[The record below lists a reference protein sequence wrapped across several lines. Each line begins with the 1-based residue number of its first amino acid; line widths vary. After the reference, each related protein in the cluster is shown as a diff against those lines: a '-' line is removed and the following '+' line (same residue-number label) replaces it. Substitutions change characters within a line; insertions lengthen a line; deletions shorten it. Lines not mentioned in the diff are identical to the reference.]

1 MLASKNAGKIP
12 LIILSGFLGS
22 GKTTILNYI
31 VNQPDMKAT
40 AIIINEFGEI
50 GIDHML
56 VETSEEQMIEI
67 NNGCIC
73 CTVRGDLADKL
84 GSLAMWLD
92 AGRLPQIER
101 VIVETTGLADP
112 APIMHT
118 MMTDQTLLNR
128 FRLDHVLTVVDSIA
142 GESSLNRYSEAV
154 KQVAIAD
161 HLILSKRDLVDTH
174 SDPAAHALLR
184 KMLREINPRAV
195 VHTANRGHIPIEL
208 LTSDTEDEGEAALR
222 DFSNWLST
230 AEQDH
235 DHDDCD
241 HDHAHGANAHHA
253 GGDIRSF
260 VVRFGQIAD
269 SAEFNDFLQDTM
281 IEFGEYL
288 LRMKGIL
295 NVRERADNPAVIHGV
310 QHVLFPVTWL
320 DEWPDESR
328 ESRLVFITEGIDKQ
342 RILERFKA
350 FSAQLLEVA

>member
-1 MLASKNAGKIP
+1 MSEKTSQKIP
-12 LIILSGFLGS
+12 VIILSGFLGS
-22 GKTTILNYI
+22 GKTTILNHI
-31 VNQPDMKAT
+31 VKQPSMEAT

-92 AGRLPQIER
+92 TGRLPDIER

-128 FRLDHVLTVVDSIA
+128 FRLDHVITVVDSIA
-142 GESSLNRYSEAV
+142 GKSSLDRYPEAV

-161 HLILSKRDLVDTH
+161 HLILSKSDLVDTH
-174 SDPAAHALLR
+174 SDRAETAMLR
-184 KMLREINPRAV
+184 KRLRDINPRADF
-195 VHTANRGHIPIEL
+195 HTSIKGQILVDL
-208 LTSDTEDEGEAALR
+208 LAPKTQSEGEAALR
-222 DFSNWLST
+222 DFSNWIAA
-230 AEQDH
+230 AEDNHDH
-235 DHDDCD
+235 DHGACD
-241 HDHAHGANAHHA
+241 HDHVHSHDEDAHHA
-253 GGDIRSF
+253 GGDIKSF
-260 VVRFGQIAD
+260 VIRFGEIAD
-269 SAEFNDFLQDTM
+269 SAEFNDFLQDLM
-281 IEFGEYL
+281 IEFGENL

-295 NVRERADNPAVIHGV
+295 NVRERPDTPAVIHGV

-320 DEWPDESR
+320 DSWPDECR
-328 ESRLVFITEGIDKQ
+328 ESRLVFITEGLDKTPVMQ
-342 RILERFKA
+342 RFELFTT
-350 FSAQLLEVA
+350 